1 MHYWS
6 LQKEKEKQNGGIK
19 KMEAKTIIAVV
30 LVVFIVAS
38 LVFLRF
44 RNKKNKILGAVLPPF
59 LHN

>member
-1 MHYWS
+1 MYYGD

-19 KMEAKTIIAVV
+19 MESKTIIAVV

-44 RNKKNKILGAVLPPF
+44 RNKKK
-59 LHN
+59 

>member
-6 LQKEKEKQNGGIK
+6 LQKEKEKQNGGL

-30 LVVFIVAS
+30 LVVFIVAA

-44 RNKKNKILGAVLPPF
+44 RNKKK
-59 LHN
+59 